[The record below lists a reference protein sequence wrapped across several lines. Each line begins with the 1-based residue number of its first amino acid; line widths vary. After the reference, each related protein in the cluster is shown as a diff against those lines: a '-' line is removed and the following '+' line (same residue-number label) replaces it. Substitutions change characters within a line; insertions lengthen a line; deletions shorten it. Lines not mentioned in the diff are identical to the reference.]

1 VFSLITKSTPLTN
14 QQNYR
19 MRKKEYLSE
28 LKARIQQLEQEKEQ
42 LTKENM
48 AHKLNSNT
56 TVTQQT
62 VDPAIV
68 AGLNGIDFTFLNLSS
83 LLPMHILTLLFTEVA
98 RALNE
103 LDMAIQTQAE
113 DRIVEYYMQTF
124 FLAAGKLHSAFLK
137 DIDELVNPFTQVNLA
152 SLGYITSIEYPEVSS
167 AQVGTW
173 WDSFIASSNLTPDQT
188 TKLREVIDKLCKRD
202 CELRMEREVLDKQVK
217 QFYLNKLMIVPL
229 MNTTTKPT
237 EQLDGKTIL
246 DFTWL
251 LNRLKTNIIQQ
262 KSLLL
267 NTQPL
272 ISAILTPR
280 QHASLVLTL
289 CHSRFF
295 EWPYHA
301 QVLRAAWDMVS
312 RSTSEVTTISQN
324 HPLTPLSP
332 YSSPSVS
339 PYSSPYSPSYDTASP
354 PQYLAPAS
362 PSTLVPSL
370 AIPTP
375 TGIFPTQFTTLA
387 PSSPNLTPSCTLQLS
402 SSSLVQSFLS
412 SLNNPGVY

>member
-1 VFSLITKSTPLTN
+1 L
-14 QQNYR
+14 
-19 MRKKEYLSE
+19 
-28 LKARIQQLEQEKEQ
+28 
-42 LTKENM
+42 
-48 AHKLNSNT
+48 
-56 TVTQQT
+56 
-62 VDPAIV
+62 
-68 AGLNGIDFTFLNLSS
+68 
-83 LLPMHILTLLFTEVA
+83 
-98 RALNE
+98 
-103 LDMAIQTQAE
+103 
-113 DRIVEYYMQTF
+113 
-124 FLAAGKLHSAFLK
+124 
-137 DIDELVNPFTQVNLA
+137 NLA